1 MQVSSWLQPRPPG
14 WSSHAVAE
22 GRTFRRSED
31 EAQGI
36 VAPLRCRI
44 RSHSNTH
51 VELKCLVSAPC
62 LQQNLFNVRRQSSN
76 VACPEVPKLCF
87 LLCSS
92 GFSRAEQYEIHLDS
106 LLTDPT
112 KMCFH
117 KMRLGLQFVRGTSP
131 MADTRLP
138 STRCC
143 ISGSIRG
150 YCFAS
155 RSASCK
161 LHDMTLA

>member
-87 LLCSS
+87 LLPRPGSAAPSS
-92 GFSRAEQYEIHLDS
+92 MKSILTHSSRTPQRCACTRCDLDCNLSEEQ
-106 LLTDPT
+106 
-112 KMCFH
+112 
-117 KMRLGLQFVRGTSP
+117 SP
-131 MADTRLP
+131 MTDTRLR

-143 ISGSIRG
+143 ITSSIRG